1 MVRPRATIPI
11 SPASWWRRASIPSA
25 STPTLW
31 FVPGWLWRHWR
42 PPRRRN
48 WIFLLLDPRGQELLA
63 APAALGFAI
72 GARLRHRRPRSPH
85 GRASAGSI
93 PPGPGNPPTPTW
105 RWLAGMDQHQDQPKG
120 PPAPGPGNRP
130 CRSSARW
137 GPQFHAHLNTELGA
151 GHLLGLLSAR
161 MISRCIWDPPGIA
174 PGPLVGQTG
183 SGLIR
188 ATAAGSGQTPEEN
201 GVGAAAN
208 DAENGQ
214 THAKWTV
221 GEAHRRLP
229 EMCSRPPWRL
239 S

>member
-1 MVRPRATIPI
+1 MGG
-11 SPASWWRRASIPSA
+11 AS
-25 STPTLW
+25 
-31 FVPGWLWRHWR
+31 
-42 PPRRRN
+42 
-48 WIFLLLDPRGQELLA
+48 
-63 APAALGFAI
+63 
-72 GARLRHRRPRSPH
+72 GAWLRHRRPGSPH

-105 RWLAGMDQHQDQPKG
+105 RWRGRDG
-120 PPAPGPGNRP
+120 PASGPARGAPAPEPDNRP

-137 GPQFHAHLNTELGA
+137 GPQFHAHLNTELGV
-151 GHLLGLLSAR
+151 GHLLGLRSGAHDFTLHLG
-161 MISRCIWDPPGIA
+161 PPGIA

-201 GVGAAAN
+201 GVGSAAN

-229 EMCSRPPWRL
+229 EMCLRSPWHL